1 MEDKKSN
8 FYGTYFSKDIVL
20 KIARWSGVLA
30 WVLLIV
36 LSFFALNSFLQ
47 FLFQYSSGVFFQK
60 GISVFDLIGY
70 FLPYPQQFAPG
81 IIYFFGLK
89 FVENALL
96 ILLDIEESARR
107 ATREK

>member
-8 FYGTYFSKDIVL
+8 FYGTYFNKDTVL
-20 KIARWSGVLA
+20 KIARWSGILA

-47 FLFQYSSGVFFQK
+47 FLFQYSTGIFFQK
-60 GISVFDLIGY
+60 GMSVFDLIGY
-70 FLPYPQQFAPG
+70 FTPYPQQFAPG
-81 IIYFFGLK
+81 IVYFFGLK
-89 FVENALL
+89 FVENTLL

-107 ATREK
+107 ASK

>member
-1 MEDKKSN
+1 MQEKRDN
-8 FYGTYFSKDIVL
+8 FYATYFNKDTVL
-20 KIARWSGVLA
+20 KLSRWSGILA
-30 WVLLIV
+30 WVLLVV

-70 FLPYPQQFAPG
+70 FTPYPQQFAPG

-89 FVENALL
+89 FIENALL
-96 ILLDIEESARR
+96 ILLDMEESARR

>member
-8 FYGTYFSKDIVL
+8 FYGTYFNKDAVL
-20 KIARWSGVLA
+20 KIARWSGILA
-30 WVLLIV
+30 WVLLI
-36 LSFFALNSFLQ
+36 LLTFFALNQFLQ
-47 FLFQYSSGVFFQK
+47 FLFQYSGGLFAEK
-60 GISVFDLIGY
+60 GLSVFDLIGY
-70 FLPYPQQFAPG
+70 FTPYPSQFAQG

-107 ATREK
+107 ANK

>member
-8 FYGTYFSKDIVL
+8 FYGTYFSKDTVL
-20 KIARWSGVLA
+20 KIARWSGILA
-30 WVLLIV
+30 WVLLII

-60 GISVFDLIGY
+60 GMSVFDLIGY
-70 FLPYPQQFAPG
+70 FTPYPQQFAPG

-89 FVENALL
+89 FVENTLL

-107 ATREK
+107 STHQK

>member
-1 MEDKKSN
+1 MEDKKTN
-8 FYGTYFSKDIVL
+8 FYGTYFSKDTVL
-20 KIARWSGVLA
+20 KIARWSGILA

-47 FLFQYSSGVFFQK
+47 FLFQYSAGVFFQK
-60 GISVFDLIGY
+60 GMSVFDLIGY
-70 FLPYPQQFAPG
+70 FSPYPQQFAPG

-89 FVENALL
+89 FVQHASL

-107 ATREK
+107 AAR